1 MSKKTRRKITVL
13 KDNGGR
19 RLGID
24 RRQYSYAAHIP
35 ERRDGQERRSGVDR
49 RKSTR
54 TMDFNDSSLKQSP
67 P

>member
-1 MSKKTRRKITVL
+1 MSNKTRKKITVL

-24 RRQYSYAAHIP
+24 RRQYLYAAHIP
-35 ERRDGQERRSGVDR
+35 ERRDGQERRSGIDR

-54 TMDFNDSSLKQSP
+54 TMAFNDSFLKRSP